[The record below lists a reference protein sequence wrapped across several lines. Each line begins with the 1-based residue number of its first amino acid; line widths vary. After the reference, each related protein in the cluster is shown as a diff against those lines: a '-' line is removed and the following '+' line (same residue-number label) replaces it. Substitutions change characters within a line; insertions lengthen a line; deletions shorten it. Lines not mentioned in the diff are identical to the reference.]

1 MYNIL
6 LFYVSFKVM
15 AQYRGGY
22 IASCY
27 AQALFSV
34 SGDYLDSICEGVE
47 SITTILESNDTILLF
62 FSSPS
67 VPVKDKIDV
76 IKAIEDHIHLTLI
89 KFMIVVIENN
99 RGSVLLHILNA
110 FLDLVKKHN
119 REISISVTSCSLLTK
134 QEEKGICNALLEKY
148 GKVVSI
154 TNNIDSSI
162 LGGFIIRVNFD
173 VIDVS
178 LNSYLQSLRELS
190 RMSIYSVSK

>member
-1 MYNIL
+1 MI
-6 LFYVSFKVM
+6 
-15 AQYRGGY
+15 QYRGGY

-34 SGDYLDSICEGVE
+34 SSNVNSICKNAEFVVSVLENCNDISLFLSNPRVSREDKVKLIEVIGDYIDSI
-47 SITTILESNDTILLF
+47 L
-62 FSSPS
+62 
-67 VPVKDKIDV
+67 VKFI
-76 IKAIEDHIHLTLI
+76 
-89 KFMIVVIENN
+89 MVVIENN
-99 RGSVLLHILNA
+99 RGNILLQILNT

-119 REISISVTSCSLLTK
+119 REVSISVTSCAVLTK
-134 QEEKGICNALLEKY
+134 QEEEGICDALFEKY

-154 TNNIDSSI
+154 TNNIDPSI

-190 RMSIYSVSK
+190 KMAIRSSISE